1 MKWSL
6 SSSQRENNM
15 DLQPCMVTLWR
26 GEESITIPLVLDL
39 DDSLEDQLYALFPDI
54 TDFKWYME

>member
-1 MKWSL
+1 
-6 SSSQRENNM
+6 M
-15 DLQPCMVTLWR
+15 DLQPCIVTLWR

-39 DDSLEDQLYALFPDI
+39 DDSIENQLYALFPDI